1 MHGIEVSQR
10 DGDIGWIS
18 LSGEF
23 DVSRLEELRNA
34 LKAAIASPVETIVDL
49 SEVTFLDLDSARELV
64 FHCGL
69 SPEGVIPANPSWQV
83 AASVQACG
91 LEDWVRFG
99 GNEPRPALFSN
110 AS

>member
-10 DGDIGWIS
+10 NGDIAWIS

-23 DVSRLEELRNA
+23 DVSRLQELRNA
-34 LKAAIASPVETIVDL
+34 LKTAIASPVETIVDL
-49 SEVTFLDLDSARELV
+49 SEVTFLDLDSVRELV

-69 SPEGVIPANPSWQV
+69 SPDGVVPVNPSWQV
-83 AASVQACG
+83 VASVEACG

-99 GNEPRPALFSN
+99 GNESRPALFSN

>member
-1 MHGIEVSQR
+1 MHGIEISQR

-23 DVSRLEELRNA
+23 DVSRLQELRST
-34 LKAAIASPVETIVDL
+34 LKAAVASQVETIVDL
-49 SEVTFLDLDSARELV
+49 SEVTFLDLDSVRELV

-69 SPEGVIPANPSWQV
+69 SPEGVALVNPSWQV
-83 AASVQACG
+83 VASVEACG
-91 LEDWVRFG
+91 LEDWIRFG
-99 GNEPRPALFSN
+99 GSEPRPALFSR